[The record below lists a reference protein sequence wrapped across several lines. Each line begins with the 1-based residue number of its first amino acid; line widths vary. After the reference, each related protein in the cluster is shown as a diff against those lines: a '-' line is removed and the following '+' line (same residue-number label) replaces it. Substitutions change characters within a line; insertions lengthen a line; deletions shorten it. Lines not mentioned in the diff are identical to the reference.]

1 MKSIKWSLYFIST
14 LLLHKTI
21 AQDNPLDSLNNAIGN
36 DLETLTLD
44 KKEFRADATKAVR
57 LHNICFFIYIELE
70 H

>member
-21 AQDNPLDSLNNAIGN
+21 AHESPLDSLNNAIGN

-44 KKEFRADATKAVR
+44 KKEFRADATGAVR
-57 LHNICFFIYIELE
+57 LAYYLFDL
-70 H
+70 